1 MYELH
6 PQSRKRA
13 VQTTIHIY
21 AEVRRTNHQASQSG
35 DCGRHAGPSKTSAS
49 AALMQEKKEFYERI
63 KEKHGASGYSDEQLH
78 MWAYLVATKR
88 HDSEE
93 YPPAKR
99 FFGREG
105 KGKKSSQEK
114 ASSSEEF
121 DASAASGS
129 SFATCTSQRDTIV
142 RQIRELVNLRNIGGL
157 TEQRKSFRRSGRNC
171 QRPSQPAAPELLKL
185 SYSPFAFVFFFLRL
199 RKSPL
204 FIFPLFLVHFD
215 YALYV
220 HCRSWG
226 DVVRLSPILSCFTFL
241 FMCTSFCS
249 RLLLPGLRMRP
260 KYSKYAQQCF
270 TSHDIISCAVHYY

>member
-1 MYELH
+1 MDFLFKVKYFVFAGPRGRISALREDAISTSGRFKSPADLKGSIALQDTFKEVTAAVRRRDEEEQQEDETFPLEPDVVGFYQPGHQFKGKKHALNTNDDLAQMYELH

-13 VQTTIHIY
+13 VQTTIHLY
-21 AEVRRTNHQASQSG
+21 AEVRRTNHPASQSG

-114 ASSSEEF
+114 ASSSEEV
-121 DASAASGS
+121 DANAASGS

-157 TEQRKSFRRSGRNC
+157 TEEEFSAER
-171 QRPSQPAAPELLKL
+171 AKL
-185 SYSPFAFVFFFLRL
+185 S
-199 RKSPL
+199 K
-204 FIFPLFLVHFD
+204 
-215 YALYV
+215 ALAA
-220 HCRSWG
+220 
-226 DVVRLSPILSCFTFL
+226 
-241 FMCTSFCS
+241 CS
-249 RLLLPGLRMRP
+249 
-260 KYSKYAQQCF
+260 
-270 TSHDIISCAVHYY
+270 T